1 MTVRVTTLKGVD
13 AGAYYVEQLPNYYL
27 DSGEPRGIWFG
38 HGAHT
43 LGLSGEVDDDAF
55 LAVMA
60 GMRPDDP
67 DRYLGGRYN
76 EKSARGFDVTASAP
90 KSVSILF
97 ALGNPTVRGKVVAA
111 HDRAVGA
118 IVGWI
123 EDHAHT
129 RYRIGGQI
137 STVDAEGIIA
147 AQFRQHTSR
156 ALDPQ
161 LHTHVVI
168 PNRVMS
174 PDGRWLALDARLIKL
189 DQRTLS
195 ALYHVTLRSEL
206 TASLGV
212 RWEVPERGIAEIAD
226 VPEGLRAEFSTRTA
240 GVLARV
246 EEKLDRFVETMGREP
261 TPRERWRLEREAAV
275 DSRPAKPKAVD
286 ADQLHETWAD
296 QTRAFGLEPA
306 QVVATA
312 VGHVRRLNGISEHE
326 TASII
331 TGALINISEKQSSWR
346 PTELTRELA
355 ALVPTDLAW
364 PAGRLVAWLGQLTEH
379 VVQDL
384 CVDISRPVGPNDV
397 LRKDGRPVTESVAD
411 RALTVQSILD
421 QEAMLIEW
429 VDRRLRHDGFDNP
442 NAPSQSAL
450 SLNPAQASAA
460 AAVAGTDDVVFV
472 VGPAGTGK
480 TVALAPAV
488 EQLRSEGR
496 AVFGVAPSA
505 TAAEVLGAETGLS
518 ADTLDKLLIE
528 HQLHRPPDHRYDLPA
543 GATVIVDEAGMIPT
557 QKLAELAALAD
568 VKGWRV
574 ALVGDPLQFSAV
586 GRGGMF
592 GLFVDTFGAVELEHV
607 HRFVNEWERDAS
619 LRLRRGDVTV
629 AEEYEAHGRLHGG
642 TLTQMEREVV
652 AAWWAHR
659 RAGESVLLMTPTND
673 AVERLNQR
681 CQQTRINAGDLDTS
695 GRRLT
700 VGPYTMHVG
709 DEVATRRNDRHL
721 LTDRHEMVKNR
732 ATWTIRQI
740 GTDGS
745 LTVTGTAGTV
755 RLPSSYVADHVELAY
770 ARTGMGAQGRTE
782 RVGLTF
788 YERASDVRNV
798 YVPMSRGTHSNE
810 AFIATTGS
818 DTALDVFTQSI
829 ATDWIDQPA
838 HSRRAELNGTE
849 LHRPGLL
856 DGSELR
862 ELLEQRQPD
871 RGWYEPDGHGAERGS
886 ARRRAVGIARVV
898 HESPAVGRT
907 VLLRSRCGSGGR
919 QPNAPEQFDATAFC
933 PWFTLIVS
941 PNGVPIGR
949 SKSQHHTSQG
959 LRSMVDP
966 SVYVARNVGDWSG
979 RYSGTVIMKPPVGV
993 SMARCRV
1000 RCPKPNSIAT
1010 TSSAAIPQTEVN
1022 VRCGTEPVPASSV
1035 RARTGP
1041 RSSHARGGL
1050 DVANSAQLSQLLSL
1064 WAPMRHIPSA
1074 VWSSSTVLCHHPP
1087 LRSWW
1092 TTQAVAPWM
1101 VRSMSTTVGAS
1112 GFSAANLS
1120 SSQLSPLTTES
1131 AIAPTSTVPV
1141 CQPEGVRCPRLQS
1154 PRHPIDRLNRT
1165 LWPRVPLRC
1174 RRHPRQRLNSH
1185 GDLMYLAT
1193 PADRIARPKESVPAA
1208 GTRQTALNRRLMAL
1222 GRRHRMRS
1230 R

>member
-1 MTVRVTTLKGVD
+1 VTVRVTTLKGVD

-38 HGAHT
+38 AGAHT

-60 GMRPDDP
+60 GMRPDNP
-67 DRYLGGRYN
+67 DKYLGGRYN
-76 EKSARGFDVTASAP
+76 EKSARGYDVTASAP

-97 ALGNPTVRGKVVAA
+97 ALGNPTVRSKVVTA
-111 HDRAVGA
+111 HDHAVGA

-129 RYRIGGQI
+129 RYRISG
-137 STVDAEGIIA
+137 TPAMVDAEGIIA

-168 PNRVMS
+168 PNRVQS

-195 ALYHVTLRSEL
+195 GLYHATLRAEL

-212 RWEVPERGIAEIAD
+212 RWEQPERGIAEIAD
-226 VPEGLRAEFSTRTA
+226 VPEGLRGEFSTRTA

-275 DSRPAKPKAVD
+275 DSRPAKPKGVD
-286 ADQLHETWAD
+286 AAKLHGTWAD

-306 QVVATA
+306 QVVAGA
-312 VGHVRRLNGISEHE
+312 VGHVRRLNGITEHE
-326 TASII
+326 TAAII
-331 TGALINISEKQSSWR
+331 TGALVNISEKQSSWR

-355 ALVPTDLAW
+355 ALIPTDLTW
-364 PAGRLVAWLGQLTEH
+364 PAARLVAWLDQLTEQ
-379 VVQDL
+379 VVQEL
-384 CVDISRPVGPNDV
+384 CVDISRPVGPNDL

-421 QEAMLIEW
+421 QEAGLIEW

-442 NAPSQSAL
+442 DAPGQSAL

-480 TVALAPAV
+480 TTALAPAV
-488 EQLRSEGR
+488 EQLRADGR

-505 TAAEVLGAETGLS
+505 TAAEVLGAETGAV

-528 HQLHRPPDHRYDLPA
+528 HQLARPPDHRYDLPA

-574 ALVGDPLQFSAV
+574 ALVGDPFQFSAV

-607 HRFVNEWERDAS
+607 HRFVNAWERDAS

-642 TLTQMEREVV
+642 SVAQMEREVV

-659 RAGESVLLMTPTND
+659 RAGESVLLMTPTNEV
-673 AVERLNQR
+673 VERLNLR
-681 CQQTRINAGDLDTS
+681 CQQTRINTGDLNAA

-709 DEVATRRNDRHL
+709 DEIATRRNDRRL

-732 ATWTIRQI
+732 AMWTVEQI
-740 GTDGS
+740 GADGS
-745 LTVTGTAGTV
+745 LTVAGTAGTV
-755 RLPSSYVADHVELAY
+755 RLPSSYVSEHVELAY
-770 ARTGMGAQGRTE
+770 ARTGMGAQGRTV
-782 RVGLTF
+782 RIGLTF

-798 YVPMSRGTHSNE
+798 YVPMSRGTQSNQ
-810 AFIATTGS
+810 AFIGTTG
-818 DTALDVFTQSI
+818 DQTALDVLTQSI

-838 HSRRAELNGTE
+838 HTRRAELNGTE

-856 DGSELR
+856 DGNELR
-862 ELLEQRQPD
+862 ELLEQR
-871 RGWYEPDGHGAERGS
+871 
-886 ARRRAVGIARVV
+886 
-898 HESPAVGRT
+898 HE
-907 VLLRSRCGSGGR
+907 
-919 QPNAPEQFDATAFC
+919 
-933 PWFTLIVS
+933 I
-941 PNGVPIGR
+941 
-949 SKSQHHTSQG
+949 TS
-959 LRSMVDP
+959 
-966 SVYVARNVGDWSG
+966 
-979 RYSGTVIMKPPVGV
+979 
-993 SMARCRV
+993 
-1000 RCPKPNSIAT
+1000 SIAHAE
-1010 TSSAAIPQTEVN
+1010 SELARFPKELYAAKQAKAQAEKHLMTWEAGIEAATLVLERFDRPLH
-1022 VRCGTEPVPASSV
+1022 RRKHEPEIAAAKQQLRELPEHIRMS
-1035 RARTGP
+1035 
-1041 RSSHARGGL
+1041 SSHLHDANQNIDML
-1050 DVANSAQLSQLLSL
+1050 EQQKVAASDVLGNRSVADKTVRQIDEWLSDD
-1064 WAPMRHIPSA
+1064 I
-1074 VWSSSTVLCHHPP
+1074 
-1087 LRSWW
+1087 
-1092 TTQAVAPWM
+1092 
-1101 VRSMSTTVGAS
+1101 
-1112 GFSAANLS
+1112 
-1120 SSQLSPLTTES
+1120 
-1131 AIAPTSTVPV
+1131 
-1141 CQPEGVRCPRLQS
+1141 GVR
-1154 PRHPIDRLNRT
+1154 
-1165 LWPRVPLRC
+1165 
-1174 RRHPRQRLNSH
+1174 
-1185 GDLMYLAT
+1185 M
-1193 PADRIARPKESVPAA
+1193 RIARLEQPDTVTHILGDRPPIGPAA
-1208 GTRQTALNRRLMAL
+1208 RAWDLAAGHITQHQAAFGIDDGLGQRPAYRDKTVYAESYAIVADLIPKPAQTLTRTTIERPSFGISL
-1222 GRRHRMRS
+1222 
-1230 R
+1230 

>member
-856 DGSELR
+856 DGSRLR
-862 ELLEQRQPD
+862 ELLEERFEITSSIEHAERELARFPKALHAATQAKELAEKHLRTWAAGIEAATLVLERFDRPLHRRKHEPEIAAAKQQLQELPEHIQMSSGHLDDANHSIEVLEQQKVAASDVLGNRSIGEKTVCQIDEWLSDDIGVRMRVARLEQPD
-871 RGWYEPDGHGAERGS
+871 SITHVLGERPAIGPKARTWDLAAGHITQHQAAFGIDDGLGQRPTYGEHTVYAES
-886 ARRRAVGIARVV
+886 YAIVA
-898 HESPAVGRT
+898 E
-907 VLLRSRCGSGGR
+907 
-919 QPNAPEQFDATAFC
+919 
-933 PWFTLIVS
+933 LI
-941 PNGVPIGR
+941 
-949 SKSQHHTSQG
+949 
-959 LRSMVDP
+959 
-966 SVYVARNVGDWSG
+966 
-979 RYSGTVIMKPPVGV
+979 
-993 SMARCRV
+993 
-1000 RCPKPNSIAT
+1000 PKPAQTVTRT
-1010 TSSAAIPQTEVN
+1010 TIERPSFGI
-1022 VRCGTEPVPASSV
+1022 
-1035 RARTGP
+1035 
-1041 RSSHARGGL
+1041 
-1050 DVANSAQLSQLLSL
+1050 SL
-1064 WAPMRHIPSA
+1064 
-1074 VWSSSTVLCHHPP
+1074 
-1087 LRSWW
+1087 
-1092 TTQAVAPWM
+1092 
-1101 VRSMSTTVGAS
+1101 
-1112 GFSAANLS
+1112 
-1120 SSQLSPLTTES
+1120 
-1131 AIAPTSTVPV
+1131 
-1141 CQPEGVRCPRLQS
+1141 
-1154 PRHPIDRLNRT
+1154 
-1165 LWPRVPLRC
+1165 
-1174 RRHPRQRLNSH
+1174 
-1185 GDLMYLAT
+1185 
-1193 PADRIARPKESVPAA
+1193 
-1208 GTRQTALNRRLMAL
+1208 
-1222 GRRHRMRS
+1222 
-1230 R
+1230 

>member
-1 MTVRVTTLKGVD
+1 VTVRVTTLKGVD

-38 HGAHT
+38 HGAQT

-60 GMRPDDP
+60 GMRPDNP
-67 DRYLGGRYN
+67 DKYLGGRYN

-111 HDRAVGA
+111 HDQAVAA

-129 RYRIGGQI
+129 RYRIGG
-137 STVDAEGIIA
+137 TPAMVDAEGIIA
-147 AQFRQHTSR
+147 ALFRQHTSR

-174 PDGRWLALDARLIKL
+174 PDGRWLALDARLVKL

-195 ALYHVTLRSEL
+195 ALYHATLRAEL

-212 RWEVPERGIAEIAD
+212 CWEVPERGIAETAD
-226 VPEGLRAEFSTRTA
+226 VSEGLRAEFSTRTA

-246 EEKLDRFVETMGREP
+246 EVKLDRFVETMGREP
-261 TPRERWRLEREAAV
+261 TPRERWKLEREAAV

-286 ADQLHETWAD
+286 ADALHRTWAD

-306 QVVATA
+306 QVVAGA
-312 VGHVRRLNGISEHE
+312 VGHVRRLSGITEHE
-326 TASII
+326 MAAIV
-331 TGALINISEKQSSWR
+331 TGALVNISGKQSSWR

-355 ALVPTDLAW
+355 ALVPTDLTW
-364 PAGRLVAWLGQLTEH
+364 PAERLVAWLDQLTEH
-379 VVQDL
+379 VVQEL
-384 CVDISRPVGPNDV
+384 CVDISRPVGPNDL
-397 LRKDGRPVTESVAD
+397 LRKDGRPVTEWVAD

-429 VDRRLRHDGFDNP
+429 VDRRLRHDGLNDP
-442 NAPSQSAL
+442 DAPAQSAL

-480 TVALAPAV
+480 TTALAPAV
-488 EQLRSEGR
+488 EQLRADGR

-528 HQLHRPPDHRYDLPA
+528 HRLQRPPDHRYDLPA

-592 GLFVDTFGAVELEHV
+592 GLFVDAFGAVELEHV
-607 HRFVNEWERDAS
+607 HRFVNAWERDAS

-642 TLTQMEREVV
+642 TVTQMEREIVE
-652 AAWWAHR
+652 AWWAHR
-659 RAGESVLLMTPTND
+659 RAGESVLLMTPTNE

-681 CQQTRINAGDLDTS
+681 CQQTRINTCDLDTT

-709 DEVATRRNDRHL
+709 DEIATRRNDRHL
-721 LTDRHEMVKNR
+721 LTDRHEMVRNR
-732 ATWTIRQI
+732 ATWTIEQI
-740 GTDGS
+740 GVDGS
-745 LTVTGTAGTV
+745 LTITGAAGTV

-770 ARTGMGAQGRTE
+770 ARTGMGAQGRTV
-782 RVGLTF
+782 RFGLTF

-798 YVPMSRGTHSNE
+798 YVPMSRGTHSNQ
-810 AFIATTGS
+810 AFIATTGEQ
-818 DTALDVFTQSI
+818 TALDVFTQSI

-838 HSRRAELNGTE
+838 HTRRAELNGTE

-856 DGSELR
+856 DGSRLR
-862 ELLEQRQPD
+862 ELLEQRYGITSSIE
-871 RGWYEPDGHGAERGS
+871 RAEREL
-886 ARRRAVGIARVV
+886 ARFPKALYAAQQAKELAEKNLTTCEAGIEEAGKVLERFDRPLHRRKHEPEIAAAKQQLRELPEHVRMSSG
-898 HESPAVGRT
+898 HLDDANHSIE
-907 VLLRSRCGSGGR
+907 VLEQQKAAASDVLASRS
-919 QPNAPEQFDATAFC
+919 
-933 PWFTLIVS
+933 
-941 PNGVPIGR
+941 
-949 SKSQHHTSQG
+949 
-959 LRSMVDP
+959 
-966 SVYVARNVGDWSG
+966 VGD
-979 RYSGTVIMKPPVGV
+979 K
-993 SMARCRV
+993 AV
-1000 RCPKPNSIAT
+1000 RQIDEWLSDDISI
-1010 TSSAAIPQTEVN
+1010 
-1022 VRCGTEPVPASSV
+1022 R
-1035 RARTGP
+1035 
-1041 RSSHARGGL
+1041 
-1050 DVANSAQLSQLLSL
+1050 
-1064 WAPMRHIPSA
+1064 M
-1074 VWSSSTVLCHHPP
+1074 
-1087 LRSWW
+1087 
-1092 TTQAVAPWM
+1092 
-1101 VRSMSTTVGAS
+1101 
-1112 GFSAANLS
+1112 
-1120 SSQLSPLTTES
+1120 
-1131 AIAPTSTVPV
+1131 
-1141 CQPEGVRCPRLQS
+1141 
-1154 PRHPIDRLNRT
+1154 
-1165 LWPRVPLRC
+1165 
-1174 RRHPRQRLNSH
+1174 
-1185 GDLMYLAT
+1185 
-1193 PADRIARPKESVPAA
+1193 RIARLEQPDSVRHILGDRPTTGPKARAWDLAA
-1208 GTRQTALNRRLMAL
+1208 GHITQHQTAFGIDDGL
-1222 GRRHRMRS
+1222 GKRPAFQEHSAHAESHAIVTDLIPKPAQTVS
-1230 R
+1230 RTTIERPSFSISL